1 VRELFSCVFATIL
14 VLALGAPAFA
24 DQIHVD
30 LDCIP
35 LPIADQPADRDPV
48 AQIHA
53 QLDAAQG
60 HFRLNVL
67 HTTLSGQQFWRMDQ
81 YTDVGLRHVGPIRD
95 WADVW
100 QWYGGLTRNPDVGMV
115 GYITETRGQYS
126 YMEGVINLKT
136 KAEEMV
142 VHAQCTVAG

>member
-1 VRELFSCVFATIL
+1 MRELFSCVFATIL

-53 QLDAAQG
+53 QLDAEQG
-60 HFRLNVL
+60 HFKLNVL
-67 HTTLSGQQFWRMDQ
+67 HTTLSGRQFWRMNQ
-81 YTDVGLRHVGPIRD
+81 YTNVGLRHAGTIGNWSD
-95 WADVW
+95 LW
-100 QWYGGLTRNPDVGMV
+100 QWVGTLTRHPNVLMV
-115 GYITETRGQYS
+115 GNVGEANGKFFYQEFVVNRRTQ
-126 YMEGVINLKT
+126 
-136 KAEEMV
+136 ADEMV
-142 VHAQCTVAG
+142 VNAKCTIAG